1 MSSRRTS
8 SPRIEC
14 RRTGCRILKMIL
26 AAAIHV
32 AVSRTSLLAEVTFS
46 KEIAPIVF
54 ANCTACHRPGE
65 GAPFSLQ
72 TYADVKKRGELIGE
86 VIASRQMPPWKAA
99 AGDISFQNERRLSA
113 DQIHLFAQWIEAGM
127 PEGDPAHLPP
137 LPQFTAGWSLG
148 EPDLIVTMPAS
159 FTVPADGPDIYR
171 NFVVPL
177 GLKTDRWV
185 KAIDFRPRARSVVH
199 HSLFFFES
207 NGLARTLD
215 DEDPQTGFKGGMGAM
230 MRLRGGPP
238 VLAADAAEEEAT
250 PSTGPQ
256 NGNGLNPLENIG
268 KAKPATFGTLGGWAL
283 GARPQPLPEGLA
295 YRLPAGSD
303 LILATHFHPSGK
315 TEEEA
320 STVGIYFANEP
331 ITRRF
336 TAIQLPT
343 AFGAFKNIDIPP
355 GKAEYVIEDSF
366 ALPVAVQAFGVGAHA
381 HYLGKSMTMTAT
393 LPSGETRVLLSIP
406 DWDFAWQEQYRFAE
420 YLSLP
425 QGTVLRSR
433 ITYDNSVDNPRN
445 PSDPPVRVRF
455 GEEST
460 NEMGAV
466 TLMVVAANESLMP
479 QLLDGYRNHFR
490 QSLLQTPLF
499 RLFNLKK

>member
-1 MSSRRTS
+1 MSSPETS
-8 SPRIEC
+8 SSETSSSRAV
-14 RRTGCRILKMIL
+14 CRILKRIL
-26 AAAIHV
+26 V
-32 AVSRTSLLAEVTFS
+32 AGISLVMSSTSGMAEVTFS

-54 ANCTACHRPGE
+54 AKCTMCHRPGE
-65 GAPFSLQ
+65 AAPFSLQ
-72 TYADVKKRGELIGE
+72 TYEDVKKRGDLIG
-86 VIASRQMPPWKAA
+86 VVVASREMPPWKAA
-99 AGDISFQNERRLSA
+99 AGNIPFRNERRLSE
-113 DQIHLFAQWIEAGM
+113 DQIRLFAQWIEAGM
-127 PEGDPAHLPP
+127 PEGDPAQLPP
-137 LPQFTAGWSLG
+137 PPQFTAGWILG

-207 NGLARTLD
+207 SGLARRLD
-215 DEDPQTGFKGGMGAM
+215 DEDQQTGFKGGMGAM

-238 VLAADAAEEEAT
+238 VLSADTADEEVT

-256 NGNGLNPLENIG
+256 SGNGLNPLEKTG
-268 KAKPATFGTLGGWAL
+268 KGKPATFGTLGGWAL

-303 LILATHFHPSGK
+303 LIFATHFHPSGK
-315 TEEEA
+315 AEEEA

-336 TAIQLPT
+336 TPIQLPP
-343 AFGAFKNIDIPP
+343 AFGAFKNIDIQA

-366 ALPVAVQAFGVGAHA
+366 VLPVDVEAFGVGAHA

-393 LPSGETRVLLSIP
+393 FPSGETRVVLSIP

-420 YLSLP
+420 SLSLP

-466 TLMVVAANESLMP
+466 TLMVVSANESLMP

-490 QSLLQTPLF
+490 QSLLQAPLF
-499 RLFNLKK
+499 QLFNQKK